1 MFRSLALTL
10 ALGASSLS
18 LTGVASATSTP
29 PVPQCIV
36 SLSPTATDTLYAI
49 GAGSQVQAVDK
60 SSNYPAA
67 AKALGARHVIDALN
81 PSVESLLGLC
91 RTSDAHPST
100 KPDLVVISYN
110 PNNLQKKLQ
119 AVGVS
124 VLEQNAATSVS
135 VALSQILQLGAIT
148 GHVKAAGAL
157 ASKLSTTINKAMG
170 SIPAHRNH
178 PISVYYEVSSNP
190 YYSVTS
196 STFVGS
202 IFKSMGV
209 TDIADAAATS
219 ADAGYPSLSAE
230 YIIHSNP
237 SFIALAGDASVA
249 SVATRPGFSTLVA
262 VKHHNVLELN
272 ADVASQWGPRFGS
285 LVTQLAKE
293 VRHVL
298 AQK

>member
-1 MFRSLALTL
+1 MFRSIALNLAI
-10 ALGASSLS
+10 GASSL
-18 LTGVASATSTP
+18 TVAGVASATSTP

-60 SSNYPAA
+60 SSTYPAA
-67 AKALGARHVIDALN
+67 AKSLGKRHVIDALN
-81 PSVESLLGLC
+81 PSVESLLGIC
-91 RTSDAHPST
+91 RTSDAHPSS

-124 VLEQNAATSVS
+124 VLEQDAATSVS
-135 VALSQILQLGAIT
+135 AALSQILQLGAIT
-148 GHVKAAGAL
+148 GHVRSASAL
-157 ASKLSTTINKAMG
+157 ASNLSTTINKAIG
-170 SIPAHRNH
+170 SIPPHKKH

-196 STFVGS
+196 STFIGS
-202 IFKSMGV
+202 IFKNMGV

-249 SVATRPGFSTLVA
+249 SVATRPGFSALTA
-262 VKHHNVLELN
+262 VKKHNVIELD

-293 VRHVL
+293 VLHVL